1 MWPGKHA
8 LERPAHLAY
17 LMAGTAE
24 GVTYRQLNDRSN
36 QLARLFF
43 DTGLRFGDHIAV
55 LMENRAE
62 FFEPCWAAQRSGLF
76 FTCINTHFN
85 ADEVAYILD
94 DCDAQVLVVSDTLR
108 DVAAELIDKM
118 PRVNVRLM
126 VDEQAK
132 VVDGYEPYAR
142 ARDRYPAVPLEEE
155 LEGTRMLYSSGT
167 TGRPKGVKYK
177 ITRQRVGEQPV
188 EMGMMTAVWGMD
200 GDAIYL
206 SPAPLY
212 HSAPLFYSMSTMR
225 LGGTVIVMEHFDPER
240 ALACI
245 ERYRVTHSQW
255 VPTMFVRMLKL
266 PDEIRATYDL
276 SSQKVAL
283 HAAAPCSVETKR
295 KMIEWWGP
303 IIDEYYAATEGTGAT
318 YINSAD
324 WLAHPGS
331 VGRSMLGPLHILG
344 EDGVEQ
350 PVGEVGTVWFEP
362 PPNRP
367 GFEYHKDEAKTR
379 DSFNDKGWST
389 VGDMGYLDADG
400 YLYLTDRRTFMIV
413 SGGVNIYPQ
422 EVENLLIDH
431 PKVYDVAVFGIPDPE
446 MGERVHAVV
455 QPTVWHDA
463 GPDLEQELLAY
474 CRTHLS
480 HYKCPQ
486 AVDFDRELP
495 REQTGK
501 LYKRLLRDR
510 YWGDKTSRI
519 V

>member
-8 LERPAHLAY
+8 LERPDHIAY
-17 LMAGTAE
+17 VMAGSGET
-24 GVTYRQLNDRSN
+24 VTYRELDDRSN
-36 QLARLFF
+36 QLAQLFF
-43 DTGLRFGDHIAV
+43 DAGLRFGDHIAV
-55 LMENRAE
+55 LMENRLE
-62 FFEPCWAAQRSGLF
+62 YFEPCWAAQRSGLF
-76 FTCINTHFN
+76 FTCINSHFN

-94 DCDAQVLVVSDTLR
+94 DCDAQVLVVSDALR
-108 DVAAELIDKM
+108 SVAEELLDKM
-118 PRVNVRLM
+118 PRVKVRLM
-126 VDEQAK
+126 VGRDL
-132 VVDGYEPYAR
+132 VDGYEDYAS
-142 ARDRYPAVPLEEE
+142 ARDRYPAVALDEE

-177 ITRQRVGEQPV
+177 ITRQPVGGQPI
-188 EMGMMTAVWGMD
+188 EMGMMTTIWGMD
-200 GDAIYL
+200 GNAVYL

-225 LGGTVIVMEHFDPER
+225 LGGTVITMEHFDPEQTL
-240 ALACI
+240 ALI
-245 ERYRVTHSQW
+245 EKYRVTHAQF

-266 PDEIRATYDL
+266 PAEVRDKYDL
-276 SSQKVAL
+276 SSLKVVL

-295 KMIEWWGP
+295 KMIDWFGP

-318 YINSAD
+318 YINSPD
-324 WLAHPGS
+324 YLAHPGS
-331 VGRSMLGPLHILG
+331 VGRSMLGPIHILDDDDN
-344 EDGVEQ
+344 EVAA
-350 PVGEVGTVWFEP
+350 GEVGTVWFEP
-362 PPNRP
+362 LPDRP
-367 GFEYHKDEAKTR
+367 GFEYHKDTDKTR
-379 DSFNDKGWST
+379 DSFNDRGWST

-422 EVENLLIDH
+422 EAENLLIDH
-431 PKVYDVAVFGIPDPE
+431 PKVYDVAVFGIPDAE

-455 QPTVWHDA
+455 QPADWNDA
-463 GPDLEQELLAY
+463 GPELEAELLAY
-474 CRTHLS
+474 CREHLAK
-480 HYKCPQ
+480 YKCPQ
-486 AVDFDRELP
+486 AVDFDPELP

>member
-8 LERPAHLAY
+8 LERPAHVAY
-17 LMAGTAE
+17 VMAGSGEA
-24 GVTYRQLNDRSN
+24 VTYRELNDRSN
-36 QLARLFF
+36 QLAQLFF
-43 DTGLRFGDHIAV
+43 DAGLRFGDHIAV
-55 LMENRAE
+55 LMENRLE
-62 FFEPCWAAQRSGLF
+62 YFEPCWAAQRSGLF
-76 FTCINTHFN
+76 FTCINSHFN

-94 DCDAQVLVVSDTLR
+94 DCDAQVLVVSDALR
-108 DVAAELIDKM
+108 SVAEELLDKM
-118 PRVNVRLM
+118 PRVRIRLM
-126 VDEQAK
+126 VGSHLE
-132 VVDGYEPYAR
+132 GYDDYQV
-142 ARDRYPAVPLEEE
+142 ARDRYPSVALEEE

-188 EMGMMTAVWGMD
+188 EMGMMTTVWGMD
-200 GDAIYL
+200 GEAIYL

-225 LGGTVIVMEHFDPER
+225 LGGTVVTMEHFDPEQTL
-240 ALACI
+240 ALI
-245 ERYRVTHSQW
+245 EKYRVTHAQF

-266 PDEIRATYDL
+266 PEEVRNKYDL
-276 SSQKVAL
+276 SSLKVVL

-295 KMIEWWGP
+295 KMIDWWGP

-318 YINSAD
+318 FISSPD

-331 VGRSMLGPLHILG
+331 VGRSMLGPLHILD
-344 EDGVEQ
+344 EDGNEQ
-350 PVGEVGTVWFEP
+350 PPGEVGTVWFEP
-362 PPNRP
+362 LPSRP
-367 GFEYHKDEAKTR
+367 GFEYHKDAEKTR

-389 VGDMGYLDADG
+389 VGDMGYLDPDG
-400 YLYLTDRRTFMIV
+400 YLFLTDRRTFMIV

-422 EVENLLIDH
+422 EAENLLIDH
-431 PKVYDVAVFGIPDPE
+431 PKVYDVAVFGIPDAE

-455 QPTVWHDA
+455 QPTTWDDA
-463 GPDLEQELLAY
+463 GPALEQELLAY
-474 CRTHLS
+474 CREHLAK
-480 HYKCPQ
+480 YKCPQ
-486 AVDFDRELP
+486 AVDFDPELP